1 MLLAVGGSG
10 ASAETLRYAMEV
22 PDGSSVTYTLELDVR
37 HSGPLSVRAEWT
49 GGRILSL
56 KLEPP
61 NKPWGKLLRSG
72 PSPQVLAAEADRST
86 HGTWKLLVNA
96 LAARGGGE
104 GMLTIELPEPAR
116 AAKPDKPAAPMQPPP
131 AEPDP
136 WLRPEPIP
144 RGLPSQ
150 WLPFFHAAER
160 FRAELTGT
168 TPDALEDTCRW
179 QSPLM
184 RYLAEWRDR
193 LVDEGAA
200 PHQTTVWVLKRI
212 VEAIGAVEGLR
223 SSDDPL
229 VNGPAPQ
236 DPALRNTWLK
246 LRSTKVRPV
255 ETELDLI
262 LGLVQRDYSPELA
275 REDWPIRLVSC
286 LTACERYFEQRAR
299 LGEERAGNRDLAVA
313 QWSRLLAAGE
323 ALEALSRLKPRSRA
337 AQRIPD

>member
-1 MLLAVGGSG
+1 MAAARADSPGLAVAMAAFLSRRRALSCRAHRYDARCPGG
-10 ASAETLRYAMEV
+10 
-22 PDGSSVTYTLELDVR
+22 
-37 HSGPLSVRAEWT
+37 H
-49 GGRILSL
+49 LSL
-56 KLEPP
+56 A
-61 NKPWGKLLRSG
+61 
-72 PSPQVLAAEADRST
+72 V
-86 HGTWKLLVNA
+86 
-96 LAARGGGE
+96 
-104 GMLTIELPEPAR
+104 
-116 AAKPDKPAAPMQPPP
+116 
-131 AEPDP
+131 
-136 WLRPEPIP
+136 
-144 RGLPSQ
+144 
-150 WLPFFHAAER
+150 
-160 FRAELTGT
+160 
-168 TPDALEDTCRW
+168 TPDALPRRMAGSIGRRGCR
-179 QSPLM
+179 S
-184 RYLAEWRDR
+184 
-193 LVDEGAA
+193 